1 MSMDWDDENLD
12 KLYHKVIR
20 IHDQNP
26 YKYLEKDQGKEAPVM
41 VNNPMCGDRYKLW
54 VAINRDRVE
63 VGGFYGYGCSISK
76 AAGSVLLN
84 ATDGQ
89 SKELSIALL
98 RLFLAFIEEGEVA
111 LLAQLDKTLVQEILA
126 FGGVLKFPAR
136 KKCAELIAR
145 GYLEWL
151 IAQD

>member
-63 VGGFYGYGCSISK
+63 VGGFYG
-76 AAGSVLLN
+76 
-84 ATDGQ
+84 
-89 SKELSIALL
+89 
-98 RLFLAFIEEGEVA
+98 
-111 LLAQLDKTLVQEILA
+111 
-126 FGGVLKFPAR
+126 
-136 KKCAELIAR
+136 
-145 GYLEWL
+145 
-151 IAQD
+151 